1 MLPYDVY
8 AQLAEDIIL
17 LGEFKTGISSCL
29 KKVQATGHPLINTR
43 NGRPAGVLLS
53 PVEYDNLVYRRQFIE
68 SVEQGLA
75 AAESGEVY
83 STEEIRKM
91 LVEKR
96 DSEKQ

>member
-1 MLPYDVY
+1 MKSIKI
-8 AQLAEDIIL
+8 ASDIIP
-17 LGEFKTGISSCL
+17 LGEFKTGISAFM
-29 KKVQATGHPLINTR
+29 KKVQATGHPLIITQ

-53 PVEYDNLVYRRQFIE
+53 PAEYDNLVYRRQFIE

-91 LVEKR
+91 FAEKRAFEKR
-96 DSEKQ
+96 D